1 MGRVSLCCC
10 LPHATASL
18 PGYLWVGCV
27 NDNNPPRA
35 AVSSSPHQTALQFHP
50 SQANNAYVFPAVG
63 AAAMLTRAV
72 SLPDEVFL
80 EAAEALAAMATR
92 EQLSQGMLLPPL
104 SMLRPASEVLAAHL
118 ASFMVEHGLGVAP
131 AAAAAARDGARPPR
145 TPAEWLIAVRDA
157 AYVAP
162 GAAPGD
168 GGAAAAAALQA
179 ELARNLGAVRSSSGH
194 GSRL

>member
-1 MGRVSLCCC
+1 MNITQSPNQIDGVGVS
-10 LPHATASL
+10 
-18 PGYLWVGCV
+18 V

-35 AVSSSPHQTALQFHP
+35 AVSSSPHQTALQLHP

-63 AAAMLTRAV
+63 AAALLTRAV

-92 EQLSQGMLLPPL
+92 EQLSQGLLLPPL
-104 SMLRPASEVLAAHL
+104 SALRPASEVLAAHL
-118 ASFMVEHGLGVAP
+118 ASFIVEHGLGVAP
-131 AAAAAARDGARPPR
+131 AAAARDGARPPR